1 MKKILS
7 LLCILVF
14 TLGSMGLLSAQQ
26 NKEDQKFQKTLDKY
40 FDALWKFY
48 PTAATMAG
56 FHEYDKKLEKLDKKN
71 IEKRHEEL
79 DALNQ
84 AFVADIDK
92 SALSPEV
99 QIEHEIVLNSLSL
112 ELTKHE
118 MTLPWAYNPL
128 FYNDIFL
135 NSVRSLMTGT
145 FGSAEERTKNAVGRL
160 NDLAKLIKQAKEN
173 LETPPQL
180 FTETAIKQ
188 FPAVLNFYK
197 NELPQ
202 LIEEAP
208 ADQKTKLQKNLAEVI
223 PALEDYNNYLSNELL
238 PKSTGNF
245 RLSTAHTRL
254 LRANFQNELPVQELI
269 ARTKA
274 DMHNIR
280 REMFLN
286 CIPYYRIM
294 YSEINLEQLTTQR
307 GEEQVWNIAIKG
319 VFDKIKSDH
328 VSSDQF
334 IEKIKNIKTDIK
346 KFIQE
351 NQLIDIPENNLNI
364 TEMPLEAQGITW
376 TRLLCPP
383 LYETGNDFLL
393 QISPLED
400 DLSEEKIQS
409 LLEEYN
415 NYFLPFYTIRKIYP
429 GEFIPYFY
437 LNKDSSLLKKFR
449 PNLPLIKGWPIFI
462 EEMIIKAGY
471 GNYDLKL
478 RLNQLKLKLKAVI
491 DFSLDLNIHQ
501 GGLTKEQAV
510 RLMTITGFQT
520 TAEAEKNWNRIIL
533 NPLDATYAY
542 VGYQELLDM
551 EKNYKQKAGDS
562 YSQKEFL
569 AKVLSYGMLP
579 LRYLKQKIEE

>member
-1 MKKILS
+1 MKKTLT
-7 LLCILVF
+7 LVLILVF
-14 TLGSMGLLSAQQ
+14 ALGSMGLLSAQQ

-56 FHEYDKKLEKLDKKN
+56 FHKYDKKLEDLDKKD

-84 AFVADIDK
+84 EFVADIDK
-92 SALSPEV
+92 SALSQEV
-99 QIEHEIVLNSLSL
+99 QIEHEMIINSISL

-118 MTLPWAYNPL
+118 MTLPWSYNPL

-135 NSVRSLMTGT
+135 NSIRSLMTGT
-145 FGSAEERTKNAVGRL
+145 FGSAEERTKNAVDRL
-160 NDLAKLIKQAKEN
+160 NDLPKLIKQAKEN

-180 FTETAIKQ
+180 HTETAIKQ

-208 ADQKTKLQKNLAEVI
+208 ADQKAKLQKNLAEVI
-223 PALEDYNNYLSNELL
+223 PALEDYSNYLSNELM

-254 LRANFQNELPVQELI
+254 LRANFQNDLPVQELI

-274 DMHNIR
+274 DIYNIR
-280 REMFLN
+280 REMFLV
-286 CIPYYRIM
+286 CIPYYKIM
-294 YSEINLEQLTTQR
+294 YPEINLEQLTTQR
-307 GEEQVWNIAIKG
+307 GEEQVKNIVIKG
-319 VFDKIKSDH
+319 VIDKIKGNH
-328 VSSDQF
+328 VASDQF
-334 IEKIKNIKTDIK
+334 IEKIKNIKIDIK

-364 TEMPLEAQGITW
+364 TEMPLEAQGISW
-376 TRLLCPP
+376 TRLLCPAV
-383 LYETGNDFLL
+383 YETGNDYTL
-393 QISPLED
+393 QISPLAD
-400 DLSEEKIQS
+400 DLSEENIQS

-415 NYFLPFYTIRKIYP
+415 NYFLPFYTVRNIYP
-429 GEFIPYFY
+429 GRFVPYFY
-437 LNKDSSLLKKFR
+437 LNKGSSLLKKFY
-449 PNLPLIKGWPIFI
+449 PNMPLIKGWPIFI
-462 EEMIIKAGY
+462 EDMLVKAGY
-471 GNYDLKL
+471 GNYDLL
-478 RLNQLKLKLKAVI
+478 LSLHQLKLKLKAVI

-520 TAEAEKNWNRIIL
+520 TAEAERNWNRIIL
-533 NPLDATYAY
+533 KPLDATYAY

>member
-14 TLGSMGLLSAQQ
+14 TLGSIGLLSAQQ

-56 FHEYDKKLEKLDKKN
+56 FHKYNKNLEDLDKKD

-79 DALNQ
+79 DALNRE
-84 AFVADIDK
+84 FVADIDK
-92 SALSPEV
+92 SALSQEV
-99 QIEHEIVLNSLSL
+99 QIEHEMIINSLSL

-145 FGSAEERTKNAVGRL
+145 FGSAEERTKNAVNRL
-160 NDLAKLIKQAKEN
+160 KDLPKLIKQAKEN

-180 FTETAIKQ
+180 HTETAIKQ

-208 ADQKTKLQKNLAEVI
+208 ADQKAKLQKNLAEVI
-223 PALEDYNNYLSNELL
+223 PALEDYSNYLSNELL

-254 LRANFQNELPVQELI
+254 LRANFQNDLPVQELI

-274 DMHNIR
+274 DMYNIR
-280 REMFLN
+280 REMFLV
-286 CIPYYRIM
+286 CIPFYRIM
-294 YSEINLEQLTTQR
+294 YPEINLEQLTTQR
-307 GEEQVWNIAIKG
+307 GEEQVRNIVIKG
-319 VFDKIKSDH
+319 VLDNIKSDH

-364 TEMPLEAQGITW
+364 TEMPIETQGITW
-376 TRLLCPP
+376 TRLLCPAV
-383 LYETGNDFLL
+383 YETGNDYTL

-400 DLSEEKIQS
+400 DLSKENIQS

-415 NYFLPFYTIRKIYP
+415 NYFLPFYTVRKIYP
-429 GEFIPYFY
+429 GQFIPYFY

-449 PNLPLIKGWPIFI
+449 PNMPLIKGWPIFI
-462 EEMIIKAGY
+462 EEMLVKAGY
-471 GNYDLKL
+471 GNYDLRL

-520 TAEAEKNWNRIIL
+520 TAEADKNWHRIIL
-533 NPLDATYAY
+533 KPLDATYAY

-551 EKNYKQKAGDS
+551 EKTYKQKAGDS
-562 YSQKEFL
+562 FSQKEFL

>member
-7 LLCILVF
+7 LLFILVF

-26 NKEDQKFQKTLDKY
+26 NKEDQKFQKILDKY

-56 FHEYDKKLEKLDKKN
+56 FHEYDKKLEDLDKKD

-79 DALNQ
+79 DELNRE
-84 AFVADIDK
+84 FVADIDK
-92 SALSPEV
+92 SALSQEA
-99 QIEHEIVLNSLSL
+99 QIEHEIIINGLSL

-145 FGSAEERTKNAVGRL
+145 FGSAEERTKNAVDRL
-160 NDLAKLIKQAKEN
+160 NDLPELIKQAKEN

-180 FTETAIKQ
+180 HTETAIKQ

-208 ADQKTKLQKNLAEVI
+208 ADQKAKLQKNLSEVI
-223 PALEDYNNYLSNELL
+223 PALEDYSNYLSNELM
-238 PKSTGNF
+238 PKSKGNF

-254 LRANFQNELPVQELI
+254 LRANFQNDLPVQELI

-274 DMHNIR
+274 DMYNIR
-280 REMFLN
+280 REMFLV
-286 CIPYYRIM
+286 CIPFYRIM
-294 YSEINLEQLTTQR
+294 YPEINLEQLTTQR
-307 GEEQVWNIAIKG
+307 GEEQVRNIVIKG
-319 VFDKIKSDH
+319 VLDNIKGDH

-364 TEMPLEAQGITW
+364 TEMPPEAQGITW

-383 LYETGNDFLL
+383 IYETGNDFLL
-393 QISPLED
+393 QISPLADE
-400 DLSEEKIQS
+400 LSEEKIQS

-429 GEFIPYFY
+429 GQFVPYFY
-437 LNKDSSLLKKFR
+437 LNKDSSLLKKFQ
-449 PNLPLIKGWPIFI
+449 PNMPLIKGWPIFI
-462 EEMIIKAGY
+462 EEMLVKAGY
-471 GNYDLKL
+471 GNYDLRL

-533 NPLDATYAY
+533 KPLDATYAY

-551 EKNYKQKAGDS
+551 EKTYKQKAGDS

>member
-7 LLCILVF
+7 LLFILIF
-14 TLGSMGLLSAQQ
+14 TLGSIGMLSAQE
-26 NKEDQKFQKTLDKY
+26 NKEDKKFQKTLDKD

-56 FHEYDKKLEKLDKKN
+56 FHKYDKKLEDLDKKD

-92 SALSPEV
+92 SALSQEV
-99 QIEHEIVLNSLSL
+99 QIEHEMIINSLSL

-145 FGSAEERTKNAVGRL
+145 FGSAEERTKNAVNRL
-160 NDLAKLIKQAKEN
+160 KDLPKLIKQAKEN

-180 FTETAIKQ
+180 HTETAIKQ

-208 ADQKTKLQKNLAEVI
+208 ADQKAKLQKNLAEVI
-223 PALEDYNNYLSNELL
+223 PALEDYSNYLSNELL

-254 LRANFQNELPVQELI
+254 LRANFQNDLPVQELI

-274 DMHNIR
+274 DMYNIR
-280 REMFLN
+280 REMFLV
-286 CIPYYRIM
+286 CIPFYRIM
-294 YSEINLEQLTTQR
+294 YPEINLEQLTTQR
-307 GEEQVWNIAIKG
+307 GEEQVRNIVIKG
-319 VFDKIKSDH
+319 VLDNIKSDH

-351 NQLIDIPENNLNI
+351 NQLIDIPENNLSI

-376 TRLLCPP
+376 TRLLCPAV
-383 LYETGNDFLL
+383 YETGNDYTL

-400 DLSEEKIQS
+400 DLSKENIQS

-415 NYFLPFYTIRKIYP
+415 NYFLPFYTVRKIYP
-429 GEFIPYFY
+429 GQFIPYFY

-449 PNLPLIKGWPIFI
+449 PNMPLIKGWPIFI
-462 EEMIIKAGY
+462 EEMLVKAGY
-471 GNYDLKL
+471 GNYDLRL

-520 TAEAEKNWNRIIL
+520 TAEADKNWHRIIL
-533 NPLDATYAY
+533 KPLDATYAY

-551 EKNYKQKAGDS
+551 EKTYKQKAGDS

>member
-14 TLGSMGLLSAQQ
+14 TLGSIGLLSAQQ

-56 FHEYDKKLEKLDKKN
+56 FHKYNKKLEDLDKKD

-92 SALSPEV
+92 SALSQEV
-99 QIEHEIVLNSLSL
+99 QIEHEMIINSLSL

-145 FGSAEERTKNAVGRL
+145 FGSAEERTKNAVNRL
-160 NDLAKLIKQAKEN
+160 KDLPKLIKQAKEN

-180 FTETAIKQ
+180 HTETAIKQ

-208 ADQKTKLQKNLAEVI
+208 ADQKAKLQKNLAEVI
-223 PALEDYNNYLSNELL
+223 PALEDYSNYLSNELL

-254 LRANFQNELPVQELI
+254 LRANFQNDLPVQELI

-274 DMHNIR
+274 DMYNIR
-280 REMFLN
+280 REMFLV
-286 CIPYYRIM
+286 CIPFYRIM
-294 YSEINLEQLTTQR
+294 YPEINLEQLTTQR
-307 GEEQVWNIAIKG
+307 GEEQVRNIVIKG
-319 VFDKIKSDH
+319 VLDNIKSDH

-364 TEMPLEAQGITW
+364 TEMPLETQGITW
-376 TRLLCPP
+376 TRLLCPAV
-383 LYETGNDFLL
+383 YETGNDYTL

-400 DLSEEKIQS
+400 DLSKENIQS

-415 NYFLPFYTIRKIYP
+415 NYFLPFYTVRKIYP
-429 GEFIPYFY
+429 GQFIPYFY

-449 PNLPLIKGWPIFI
+449 PNMPLIKGWPIFI
-462 EEMIIKAGY
+462 EEMLVKAGY
-471 GNYDLKL
+471 GNYDLRL

-520 TAEAEKNWNRIIL
+520 TAEADKNWHRIIL
-533 NPLDATYAY
+533 KPLDATYAY

-551 EKNYKQKAGDS
+551 EKTYKQKAGDS

>member
-7 LLCILVF
+7 LLFILVF

-26 NKEDQKFQKTLDKY
+26 NKEDQKFQKILDKY

-56 FHEYDKKLEKLDKKN
+56 FHNYDKKLEDLDKKD

-79 DALNQ
+79 DELNRE
-84 AFVADIDK
+84 FVADIDK
-92 SALSPEV
+92 SALSQEV
-99 QIEHEIVLNSLSL
+99 QIEHEMIINNLSL

-135 NSVRSLMTGT
+135 NSIRSLMTGT
-145 FGSAEERTKNAVGRL
+145 FGSAEERTKNAVDRL
-160 NDLAKLIKQAKEN
+160 NNLPKLIKQAKEN
-173 LETPPQL
+173 LETPPPL
-180 FTETAIKQ
+180 HTETAIKQ
-188 FPAVLNFYK
+188 FPANLKFDK

-208 ADQKTKLQKNLAEVI
+208 AAQKAKLQEKLVKVI
-223 PALEDYNNYLSNELL
+223 PALEDYNNYLSNELM

-254 LRANFQNELPVQELI
+254 LRANFQNDLPVQELI

-274 DMHNIR
+274 DIYNIR
-280 REMFLN
+280 REMFLV
-286 CIPYYRIM
+286 CIPYYKIM
-294 YSEINLEQLTTQR
+294 YPEINLEQLTTQR
-307 GEEQVWNIAIKG
+307 GEEQVKNIVIKG
-319 VFDKIKSDH
+319 VIDKIKGNH
-328 VSSDQF
+328 VASDQF
-334 IEKIKNIKTDIK
+334 IEKIKNIKIDIK

-376 TRLLCPP
+376 TRLLCPSV
-383 LYETGNDFLL
+383 YETDNDYTL
-393 QISPLED
+393 QISPLAD
-400 DLSEEKIQS
+400 DLSEENIQS

-415 NYFLPFYTIRKIYP
+415 NYFLPFYTVRNIYP
-429 GEFIPYFY
+429 GRFVPYFY
-437 LNKDSSLLKKFR
+437 LNKGSSLLKKIY
-449 PNLPLIKGWPIFI
+449 PNMPLIKGWPIFI
-462 EEMIIKAGY
+462 EDMLVKAGY
-471 GNYDLKL
+471 GNYDLL
-478 RLNQLKLKLKAVI
+478 LSLHQLKLKLKAVI

-533 NPLDATYAY
+533 KPLDATYAY

-551 EKNYKQKAGDS
+551 EKTYKQKAGDS

>member
-7 LLCILVF
+7 LLFILVF

-26 NKEDQKFQKTLDKY
+26 NKEDQKFQKILDKY

-56 FHEYDKKLEKLDKKN
+56 FHNYDKKLEDLDKKD

-79 DALNQ
+79 DELNRE
-84 AFVADIDK
+84 FVADIDK
-92 SALSPEV
+92 SALSQEV
-99 QIEHEIVLNSLSL
+99 QIEHEMIINNLSL

-145 FGSAEERTKNAVGRL
+145 FGSAEERTKNAVDRL
-160 NDLAKLIKQAKEN
+160 NDLPKLIKQAKEN

-180 FTETAIKQ
+180 HTETAIKQ

-208 ADQKTKLQKNLAEVI
+208 ADQKAKLQKNLAEVI
-223 PALEDYNNYLSNELL
+223 PALEDYSNYLSNELM

-254 LRANFQNELPVQELI
+254 LRANFQNDLPVQELI

-274 DMHNIR
+274 DIYNIR
-280 REMFLN
+280 REMFLV

-294 YSEINLEQLTTQR
+294 YPEINLEQLTTQR
-307 GEEQVWNIAIKG
+307 GEEQVRNIVIKG
-319 VFDKIKSDH
+319 VIDKIKGNH

-334 IEKIKNIKTDIK
+334 IEKIKNTKTDIK

-364 TEMPLEAQGITW
+364 TEMPLEAQGISW
-376 TRLLCPP
+376 TRLLCPAV
-383 LYETGNDFLL
+383 YETGNDYTL
-393 QISPLED
+393 QISPLAD
-400 DLSEEKIQS
+400 DLSEENIQS

-415 NYFLPFYTIRKIYP
+415 NYFLPFYTVRNIYP
-429 GEFIPYFY
+429 GRFVPYFY
-437 LNKDSSLLKKFR
+437 LNKGSSLLKKFY
-449 PNLPLIKGWPIFI
+449 PNMPLIKGWPIFI
-462 EEMIIKAGY
+462 EDMLVKAGY
-471 GNYDLKL
+471 GNYDLL
-478 RLNQLKLKLKAVI
+478 LSLHQLKLKLKAVI

-533 NPLDATYAY
+533 KPLDATYAY

-551 EKNYKQKAGDS
+551 EKTYKQKAGDS

>member
-1 MKKILS
+1 M
-7 LLCILVF
+7 
-14 TLGSMGLLSAQQ
+14 LSAQE
-26 NKEDQKFQKTLDKY
+26 NKEDKKFQKTQDEY

-48 PTAATMAG
+48 PTAATLVG
-56 FHEYDKKLEKLDKKN
+56 FHEYDKKLEDLDKKD

-79 DALNQ
+79 DEFNTK
-84 AFVADIDK
+84 FVADIDK
-92 SALSPEV
+92 LALSPEV
-99 QIEHEIVLNSLSL
+99 QIEHEIMINILSL

-128 FYNDIFL
+128 FYNDILL
-135 NSVRSLMTGT
+135 NSVRSVMTGT
-145 FGSAEERTKNAVGRL
+145 FGSAEERTKNAVDRL
-160 NDLAKLIKQAKEN
+160 KDLPKLIKQAKEN

-180 FTETAIKQ
+180 HTETAIKQ

-208 ADQKTKLQKNLAEVI
+208 ADQKAKLQKNLAEVI
-223 PALEDYNNYLSNELL
+223 PALEDYSNYLSNELL

-254 LRANFQNELPVQELI
+254 LRATYQNDLPVQELI

-274 DMHNIR
+274 DIFNIR
-280 REMFLN
+280 REMFLI

-294 YSEINLEQLTTQR
+294 YPEINLDQLGNQR
-307 GEEQVWNIAIKG
+307 GEEQVRNIAIKG
-319 VFDKIKSDH
+319 VLDKIKGNH

-334 IEKIKNIKTDIK
+334 IEKIKNIKTDVK

-351 NQLIDIPENNLNI
+351 NQLIDIPENNLSI

-376 TRLLCPP
+376 TRLLCPSF
-383 LYETGNDFLL
+383 YETDNDYTL

-400 DLSEEKIQS
+400 DLSEENIQS

-415 NYFLPFYTIRKIYP
+415 NYFLPFYTVRNIYP
-429 GEFIPYFY
+429 GQFVPYFN
-437 LNKDSSLLKKFR
+437 LNKDSSLLKKSH
-449 PNLPLIKGWPIFI
+449 PNMPLIKGWPIFI
-462 EEMIIKAGY
+462 EDMLVKAGY
-471 GNYDLKL
+471 GNYDLL
-478 RLNQLKLKLKAVI
+478 LSLHQLKLKLKAVI

-501 GGLTKEQAV
+501 GGLTKEQAI

-533 NPLDATYAY
+533 KPLDATYAY

-551 EKNYKQKAGDS
+551 EKNYKQKTGDS

>member
-14 TLGSMGLLSAQQ
+14 TLGSIGLLSAQQ

-56 FHEYDKKLEKLDKKN
+56 FHKYDKKLEDLDKKD

-92 SALSPEV
+92 SALSQEV
-99 QIEHEIVLNSLSL
+99 QIEHEMIINSLSL

-145 FGSAEERTKNAVGRL
+145 FGSAEERTKNAVNRL
-160 NDLAKLIKQAKEN
+160 KDLPKLIKQAKEN

-180 FTETAIKQ
+180 HTETAIKQ

-208 ADQKTKLQKNLAEVI
+208 ADQKAKLQKNLAEVI
-223 PALEDYNNYLSNELL
+223 PALEDYSNYLSNELL

-254 LRANFQNELPVQELI
+254 LRANFQNDLPVQELI

-274 DMHNIR
+274 DMYNIR
-280 REMFLN
+280 REMFLV
-286 CIPYYRIM
+286 CIPFYRIM
-294 YSEINLEQLTTQR
+294 YPEMNLEQLTTQR
-307 GEEQVWNIAIKG
+307 GEEQVRNIVIKG
-319 VFDKIKSDH
+319 VLDNIKSDH

-364 TEMPLEAQGITW
+364 TEMPLETQGITW
-376 TRLLCPP
+376 TRLLCPAV
-383 LYETGNDFLL
+383 YETGNDYTL

-400 DLSEEKIQS
+400 DLSKENIQS

-415 NYFLPFYTIRKIYP
+415 NYFLPFYTVRKIYP
-429 GEFIPYFY
+429 GQFIPYFY

-449 PNLPLIKGWPIFI
+449 PNMPLIKGWPIFI
-462 EEMIIKAGY
+462 EEMLVKAGY
-471 GNYDLKL
+471 GNYDLRL

-501 GGLTKEQAV
+501 GGLTKEQSV

-520 TAEAEKNWNRIIL
+520 TAEADKNWHRIIL
-533 NPLDATYAY
+533 KPLDATYAY

-551 EKNYKQKAGDS
+551 EKTYKQKAGDS

>member
-1 MKKILS
+1 MKKTLS
-7 LLCILVF
+7 LLFILVF

-26 NKEDQKFQKTLDKY
+26 NKEDQKFNKTLDKY

-56 FHEYDKKLEKLDKKN
+56 FHKYDKKLEDLDKKD

-79 DALNQ
+79 DELNRE
-84 AFVADIDK
+84 FVANIDK
-92 SALSPEV
+92 SALSQEV
-99 QIEHEIVLNSLSL
+99 QIEHEIIINSLSL

-128 FYNDIFL
+128 FYNDILL

-145 FGSAEERTKNAVGRL
+145 FGSAEERTKNAVDRL
-160 NDLAKLIKQAKEN
+160 DDLPKLIKQAKEN

-180 FTETAIKQ
+180 HTETAIKQ

-208 ADQKTKLQKNLAEVI
+208 AAQKPKLQEKLAKVI
-223 PALEDYNNYLSNELL
+223 PALEDYNNYLSHELL

-254 LRANFQNELPVQELI
+254 LRANFQNDLPVQELI

-274 DMHNIR
+274 DMYNIR
-280 REMFLN
+280 REMFLV
-286 CIPYYRIM
+286 CIPFYRIM
-294 YSEINLEQLTTQR
+294 YPEINLEQLTTQR
-307 GEEQVWNIAIKG
+307 GEEQVRNIVIKG
-319 VFDKIKSDH
+319 VLDNIKGDH

-334 IEKIKNIKTDIK
+334 IEKIKSIKNEVKDFIK
-346 KFIQE
+346 K

-383 LYETGNDFLL
+383 IYETGTDYTL

-400 DLSEEKIQS
+400 DLSEENIQS

-429 GEFIPYFY
+429 GQFVPYFY
-437 LNKDSSLLKKFR
+437 LNKDSSLLKKSY
-449 PNLPLIKGWPIFI
+449 PSMLLIKGWPIYI
-462 EEMIIKAGY
+462 EEMLVKAGY
-471 GNYDLKL
+471 GNYDLRL

-533 NPLDATYAY
+533 KPLDATYAY

-551 EKNYKQKAGDS
+551 EKTYKQKAGDS
-562 YSQKEFL
+562 FSQKEFL

-579 LRYLKQKIEE
+579 LRFLKQKIEE

>member
-1 MKKILS
+1 MKKTLS

-56 FHEYDKKLEKLDKKN
+56 YHKYDKKLEDLDKKD

-92 SALSPEV
+92 SALSPEI
-99 QIEHEIVLNSLSL
+99 QIDHEIILNSLSL

-145 FGSAEERTKNAVGRL
+145 FGSAEERTKNAVDRL
-160 NDLAKLIKQAKEN
+160 DDLPKLIKQAKEN

-180 FTETAIKQ
+180 YTETAIKQ

-208 ADQKTKLQKNLAEVI
+208 ADQKAKLQKTLAEVI
-223 PALEDYNNYLSNELL
+223 PALEDYNNYLSHELL

-274 DMHNIR
+274 DMYNIR
-280 REMFLN
+280 REMFLV
-286 CIPYYRIM
+286 CIPFYRIM
-294 YSEINLEQLTTQR
+294 YPEINLEQLTTQR
-307 GEEQVWNIAIKG
+307 GEEQVRNIVIKG
-319 VFDKIKSDH
+319 VLDKIKGDH

-346 KFIQE
+346 TFIQE

-383 LYETGNDFLL
+383 IYETGNDFFL
-393 QISPLED
+393 QISPLADE
-400 DLSEEKIQS
+400 LSEEKIQS

-429 GEFIPYFY
+429 GQFVPYFY
-437 LNKDSSLLKKFR
+437 LNKDSSLLEKFR

-462 EEMIIKAGY
+462 EDMLVKAGY
-471 GNYDLKL
+471 GNYDLRL
-478 RLNQLKLKLKAVI
+478 RLNQLKLKLKTVI

-533 NPLDATYAY
+533 KPLDATYAY

-551 EKNYKQKAGDS
+551 EKTYKQKAGDS